1 MGFIK
6 KYHLP
11 LFFIAWTLLNVIQAA
26 FTVLLN
32 DEAYYW
38 VYSNFLDWG
47 YFDHPPMIALL
58 IRSGYFLIHNEL
70 GVRLFIVVLNT
81 LTLIIIYRLLPRKND
96 SLFYAIAG
104 SIALMQ
110 LGGFIAVPDMPLVFF
125 VALFFLYYK
134 KFIETGSWKD
144 TFLLGIVMSL
154 MLYSKYHGVLVILFT
169 VASNISLLKNKK
181 AWVAFLTATILFLPH
196 LLWQYKNQFPSVQYH
211 LFERTAAG
219 FDPLNPLEFIAGQ
232 LLLAGPLM
240 GWFFIWC
247 ALKYRTKNL
256 YERALQFS
264 MIGIYL
270 FFLAT
275 TLRGE
280 AEGNWTVAAIIPLI
294 ILAHQYLCDRKNLQQ
309 MLLKTLPLSLLFV
322 LAVRVY
328 LISPVKPIKS
338 LNTNEF
344 EQNSSWAQKIHDAS
358 GGLPVVF
365 ISSYQKAAK
374 YWYYGG
380 IPAFSLNTPFYRRN
394 NYNFWP
400 IEKSLQGKKVYA
412 VSKYDPAVFRDSFQ
426 TSAGLLRGKE
436 IDSFY
441 SFSGVRLVAVG
452 ELKLTTDNKIAAT
465 IKIIDPASA
474 FIGVKGLNIEA
485 FQHEVVLQLFSK
497 ENLMGSY
504 ELQLQ
509 PSTIDSSIVQVTSS
523 HEVKL
528 PPGKYVAKF
537 AISTCLPGYFTVN
550 STTLKITLP

>member
-6 KYHLP
+6 KYHLL

-26 FTVLLN
+26 YTVLLN

-58 IRSGYFLIHNEL
+58 IKAGYFLIHNEL
-70 GVRLFIVVLNT
+70 GVRLFIVLLNT
-81 LTLIIIYRLLPRKND
+81 LTLVIIHRLLPRKND
-96 SLFYAIAG
+96 SLFYAIAC

-125 VALFFLYYK
+125 VALFFLCYK
-134 KFIETGSWKD
+134 KFIETGRWKD
-144 TFLLGIVMSL
+144 TFLLGLVMSL

-169 VASNISLLKNKK
+169 VASNISLLKNRK
-181 AWVAFLTATILFLPH
+181 AWIAFLTATILFLPH
-196 LLWQYKNQFPSVQYH
+196 LLWQYTHQFPSVQYH
-211 LFERTAAG
+211 LFERSAGG
-219 FDPLNPLEFIAGQ
+219 FDLINPIEFVAGQ

-247 ALKYRTKNL
+247 AVKYRPKNL

-275 TLRGE
+275 TFRGE
-280 AEGNWTVAAIIPLI
+280 AEGNWTVAAIVPLI
-294 ILAHQYLCDRKNLQQ
+294 ILTHQYLSDKGNLQH
-309 MLLKTLPLSLLFV
+309 MLLKTLPVSLLFV
-322 LAVRVY
+322 LAVRIY

-344 EQNSSWAQKIHDAS
+344 EQNSSWAQKIRDAS

-374 YWYYGG
+374 YWYYGD
-380 IPAFSLNTPFYRRN
+380 IRSFSLNTPFYRRN

-400 IEKSLQGKKVYA
+400 IEQSLQGKKVYA
-412 VSKYDPAVFRDSFQ
+412 VYQYDPDLFKDSIL
-426 TSAGLLRGKE
+426 TSAGLLRGKR

-441 SFSGVRLVAVG
+441 SFSGVRLITIG
-452 ELKLTTDNKIAAT
+452 QLRLTTDNKIAAT
-465 IKIIDPASA
+465 IKIMDPTSA
-474 FIGVKGLNIEA
+474 FTDVKGWNIDA
-485 FQHEVVLQLFSK
+485 LQRAVVLQLFSNEK
-497 ENLMGSY
+497 LMGSY
-504 ELQLQ
+504 DLQLQ
-509 PSTIDSSIVQVTSS
+509 PSTIDSTAVQVTTTG
-523 HEVKL
+523 EVKL

-537 AISTCLPGYFTVN
+537 AISTCLPGFYTVN